1 MGDSQKNCRPPQ
13 NKSPNTSI
21 GLRRFASAR
30 PHRLTAEFTKRK
42 LYLLRVI
49 SKRAI
54 REYGNL
60 HADSVPSLS
69 NWLRITRKAAWR
81 TFAELRADFGSA
93 DQVGRRAVFNV
104 GGNKYR
110 LIARVNY
117 RSRRVF
123 ILHIMKHVEYVKGE
137 WK

>member
-1 MGDSQKNCRPPQ
+1 M
-13 NKSPNTSI
+13 
-21 GLRRFASAR
+21 
-30 PHRLTAEFTKRK
+30 
-42 LYLLRVI
+42 RVI
-49 SKRAI
+49 SRKAI

-69 NWLRITRKAAWR
+69 NWLQIARKARWR
-81 TFAELRADFGSA
+81 SFAELRADFGSA
-93 DQVGRRAVFNV
+93 DQVGRRTVFNI

-117 RSRRVF
+117 RTQRVF
-123 ILHIMKHVEYVKGE
+123 VLNIMKHEEYAKGE